1 MNKPRTNQSQSVQV
15 NSIKAQLSVQH
26 LQKAKQLVVIIITI
40 FHKDCTVTI
49 WMSASVLLSGDLQ
62 RHRKPLK
69 KCSSLSLSKWQKLQK
84 FSPRSGLGSTRRRRP
99 ACPRLRWTPRSRGP
113 PLLPVSRFWLSG
125 IGGLLG
131 YLHLAILRGLAFH
144 LERLKK
150 LEDGVIL
157 LTISR

>member
-15 NSIKAQLSVQH
+15 KSIKAQLSVQH
-26 LQKAKQLVVIIITI
+26 LQKAKQLVVIIIITI

-69 KCSSLSLSKWQKLQK
+69 KCSSLSLSKWQKLQR
-84 FSPRSGLGSTRRRRP
+84 FSPRSGWGSMRRRP
-99 ACPRLRWTPRSRGP
+99 ACPRHRWASLWSSVVAGFA
-113 PLLPVSRFWLSG
+113 VWLSG
-125 IGGLLG
+125 IGRLLG
-131 YLHLAILRGLAFH
+131 YLHLAILRGLVFDLGR
-144 LERLKK
+144 LEG
-150 LEDGVIL
+150 LEDGLIL